1 MLISA
6 CVAAVRDAAIYTL
19 PLSRDAIADVRLSAE
34 IVMTWDSSL
43 HWRNVSTT
51 EFVVDYSYY
60 RFLSTTSP
68 NRCSPSLGIISFLLT
83 QCLFRFSEWHSECLL
98 YSRPLLLHPWYRCSI
113 LLKFDPPWWHGA
125 THVAN
130 FHSKFNQ
137 SFNFLGYQNSA
148 PFLIFNTIWAF
159 WLVRQINQS
168 WVLSPAHEKRGDA
181 ITLDKSCKPSVF
193 TNKF

>member
-1 MLISA
+1 MCRQRNSSSTILIIDF
-6 CVAAVRDAAIYTL
+6 CRQRRRIVAALV
-19 PLSRDAIADVRLSAE
+19 
-34 IVMTWDSSL
+34 W
-43 HWRNVSTT
+43 VS
-51 EFVVDYSYY
+51 F
-60 RFLSTTSP
+60 
-68 NRCSPSLGIISFLLT
+68 IFLLT

-181 ITLDKSCKPSVF
+181 VTLDKSHKPSVF